1 MNQSEQ
7 RAVDRAKRITVCLV
21 FAIVWFGPASAP
33 AQTSDYAERMRT
45 ATEEVNRG
53 DFSAAMA
60 DLEAA
65 VRLEPGNAAGW
76 YEMGVL
82 YGQIGDFRNAET
94 AFRRTLQ
101 LNPDLAKGHYMLGLS
116 LIANPK
122 SKLDWPGAIAEFQ
135 AAIKLQPNY
144 PEALNYLGAGLIA
157 VGHPDQAI
165 PELERAVLL
174 APELSSAHFN
184 LAIALEDNNKLH
196 EAEQEYRNAIA
207 AKGGYAEANSALG
220 KLLFRMGQ
228 GAEAD
233 KELRKAL
240 QLNPDLQDAHYAL
253 GRVLQSQKKSAEAKI
268 EFEEAVALG
277 KREPDAIES
286 SQLSNSAMATASKG
300 DMVGAETSLR
310 RAILLRPDF
319 GVPHYNL
326 GLILADKGDLDGA
339 SQQLTL
345 AISLLPVQAK
355 PWFDLGRVQRLQG
368 RQEDALASLSW
379 AARLAPSDLR
389 IQSELR
395 ALRTG
400 DGAAVTP
407 VAAPSR
413 RGALSDTAAEHFAF
427 AKELDAQGDLLGVIG
442 ELLRSLALEPAAFEV
457 RSYLAASYERLGDL
471 NQATLEY
478 QKILLAA
485 PNNVE
490 SHLALGRML
499 LAQHRPG
506 EAVEEFRQALKY
518 RPDSAEA
525 RKALDE
531 VVLKS
536 QKQ

>member
-7 RAVDRAKRITVCLV
+7 RAVDRAMRITVSLI
-21 FAIVWFGPASAP
+21 FAIALFGPPSAP
-33 AQTSDYAERMRT
+33 AQASDYAERLRV
-45 ATEEVNRG
+45 ATEEVNQG

-82 YGQIGDFRNAET
+82 HGQIGDFRNAET
-94 AFRRTLQ
+94 AFRHTLQ

-116 LIANPK
+116 LIASPK

-165 PELERAVLL
+165 PKLQQAVLL
-174 APELSSAHFN
+174 APALSSAHFN
-184 LAIALEDNNKLH
+184 LAIALENNNKLP
-196 EAEQEYRNAIA
+196 EAEQEYRDAIA

-228 GAEAD
+228 EAEAD

-253 GRVLQSQKKSAEAKI
+253 ARVLRSQKSAEAKI
-268 EFEEAVALG
+268 ELEESVALG
-277 KREPDAIES
+277 RREPDAIES
-286 SQLSNSAMATASKG
+286 SQLSNSAMEMASKG
-300 DMVGAETSLR
+300 DMAGAETYLR
-310 RAILLRPDF
+310 RAISLRPDF

-326 GLILADKGDLDGA
+326 GLILADKGDLSGA
-339 SQQLTL
+339 SHQLTV

-355 PWFDLGRVQRLQG
+355 PWFDLGRVQGLQG
-368 RQEDALASLSW
+368 RREDALASLSW

-427 AKELDAQGDLLGVIG
+427 AKELGAQGDLLGVIG
-442 ELLRSLALEPAAFEV
+442 ELLRSLALEPAAVEV
-457 RSYLAASYERLGDL
+457 RSYLASSYERLGDL
-471 NQATLEY
+471 NQAMLEN

-490 SHLALGRML
+490 SHLALGRIL

-506 EAVEEFRQALKY
+506 EAAEEFRQALKY
-518 RPDSAEA
+518 RPDSEEA

-531 VVLKS
+531 AVLKS
-536 QKQ
+536 QKL